1 MSEEYPY
8 NGRLSRWEEI
18 ADGLAIVGVQ
28 ALEDPFP
35 FEAGQYATL
44 GLMGPEGA
52 KMIESMIV
60 RASGTGRPTDAARA
74 GHSVAVLLQIY
85 AKCLAGQENTA
96 RRRIEA
102 ALNF

>member
-44 GLMGPEGA
+44 GLMGPEG
-52 KMIESMIV
+52 KLIQ
-60 RASGTGRPTDAARA
+60 RPMCIW
-74 GHSVAVLLQIY
+74 SSAVDLS
-85 AKCLAGQENTA
+85 E
-96 RRRIEA
+96 
-102 ALNF
+102 